1 MGQRVQMLVMASL
14 KGNGAD
20 IIDRFK
26 KSIKVNAEVMD
37 DYYVRREADFML
49 VITTKDTTVVAH
61 APAPN
66 KRRRQFVGG
75 AADVPI
81 GPAPI
86 MLNR

>member
-1 MGQRVQMLVMASL
+1 MASL
-14 KGNGAD
+14 KGTGAD

-26 KSIKVNAEVMD
+26 KRIKVTPEVMD
-37 DYYVRREADFML
+37 GYYVTGEADFMP
-49 VITTKDTTVVAH
+49 VITTKDTTVVGH

-66 KRRRQFVGG
+66 KRRRQFVGR

-81 GPAPI
+81 GPPPI

>member
-14 KGNGAD
+14 KGKGAD

-26 KSIKVNAEVMD
+26 KSIKVTPEVMD
-37 DYYVRREADFML
+37 GYYVTGEVDFML
-49 VITTKDTTVVAH
+49 VITTKDITVVGH

-66 KRRRQFVGG
+66 KRRCQFVGRT
-75 AADVPI
+75 ADVPI